1 MSICTELFLTP
12 CNILCRSFSILAVI
26 LGVTL
31 THQVICKDIPQN
43 GEIEKLQKMVAILG
57 QQLQETKAELQA
69 TAAELKASKD
79 LQRKTIIAVS
89 VQ

>member
-1 MSICTELFLTP
+1 MQGHPTK
-12 CNILCRSFSILAVI
+12 RR
-26 LGVTL
+26 
-31 THQVICKDIPQN
+31 
-43 GEIEKLQKMVAILG
+43 IEELQKMVAILG
-57 QQLQETKAELQA
+57 QQIQETKAELQA

>member
-1 MSICTELFLTP
+1 M
-12 CNILCRSFSILAVI
+12 
-26 LGVTL
+26 GVTL

-43 GEIEKLQKMVAILG
+43 GEFEELQRRVAILD
-57 QQLQETKAELQA
+57 QELQETKAELN
-69 TAAELKASKD
+69 ASKD